1 MENAQKTQLTTILI
15 AAFILI
21 AGIVGGVFVYN
32 QKEAEIKTLTM
43 EKSGLNETI
52 QKRDSV
58 VNDMEGTFA
67 EIESNMTFIKEKRSQ
82 IATMQTEG
90 GKNKKQLIA
99 EDVKL
104 MNAMLIESSKKIAE
118 LEEKLRKS
126 GMNVKSYEKRILALN
141 ETIEAQNAEIAELKK
156 TIDGKNS
163 SLAEYDVKV
172 KSLNTSIQKQSDTIN
187 YKQKVIVDK
196 TDKLNTA
203 HFTLGT
209 YKKLKE
215 QGILSREGAILG
227 IGGGKAIQGNF
238 DSKFFTDVDIRIT
251 KTIPL
256 NVKKAVLISEHPS
269 SSYKL
274 VEEKGQIA
282 YLQIENPEEFWRISK
297 YAVIQVK

>member
-1 MENAQKTQLTTILI
+1 MENAQKTQLTTIII

-21 AGIVGGVFVYN
+21 AGIVGGVYVYN
-32 QKEAEIKTLTM
+32 QKETEIKMLTM
-43 EKSGLNETI
+43 EKSGLNQTI

-141 ETIEAQNAEIAELKK
+141 ETIETQNAEIAELKK
-156 TIDGKNS
+156 TIDSKNS
-163 SLAEYDVKV
+163 SLAEYGAKV
-172 KSLNTSIQKQSDTIN
+172 NALNTNIQQQSDTIN

-196 TDKLNTA
+196 TDKMNTA
-203 HFTLGT
+203 HFALGT
-209 YKKLKE
+209 FKELKKE
-215 QGILSREGAILG
+215 GILDREGGFLG
-227 IGGGKAIQGNF
+227 VGGGKAVQANF
-238 DSKFFTDVDIRIT
+238 DPKYFTDLDIRKT

-256 NVKKAVLISEHPS
+256 NTKKAIVMSEHPS

-274 VEEKGQIA
+274 VEENGLIA
-282 YLQIENPEEFWRISK
+282 YLEIENPEEFWRISK

>member
-1 MENAQKTQLTTILI
+1 MENSQKTQLTTIII

-21 AGIVGGVFVYN
+21 AGIVGGVYVYN
-32 QKEAEIKTLTM
+32 QKEAEIKTLTI
-43 EKSGLNETI
+43 EKSGLNQTI
-52 QKRDSV
+52 QKRDSL
-58 VNDMEGTFA
+58 VNNMEGTFT
-67 EIESNMTFIKEKRSQ
+67 EIESSMTFIKEKRNQ

-104 MNAMLIESSKKIAE
+104 MNDMLIESSKKIAD
-118 LEEKLRKS
+118 LEERLRKS
-126 GMNVKSYEKRILALN
+126 GMNVKSFEKRIQVLN

-156 TIDGKNS
+156 TIDSKNS
-163 SLAEYDVKV
+163 SLAEYGLKV
-172 KSLNTSIQKQSDTIN
+172 KALNTNIQQQSDTIN

-209 YKKLKE
+209 FKKLKE
-215 QGILSREGAILG
+215 EGILTREGAILG
-227 IGGGKAIQGNF
+227 LGGGKAIQGNF
-238 DSKFFTDVDIRIT
+238 DTKYFTDLDIRKT
-251 KTIPL
+251 KTIAL

-274 VEEKGQIA
+274 VEENGKIA
-282 YLQIENPEEFWRISK
+282 YLQIENSEEFWRISK

>member
-21 AGIVGGVFVYN
+21 AGIVGGVYVYN

-163 SLAEYDVKV
+163 SLAEFDVKV

-187 YKQKVIVDK
+187 YKQTYLLKVLDK
-196 TDKLNTA
+196 
-203 HFTLGT
+203 
-209 YKKLKE
+209 
-215 QGILSREGAILG
+215 
-227 IGGGKAIQGNF
+227 
-238 DSKFFTDVDIRIT
+238 
-251 KTIPL
+251 
-256 NVKKAVLISEHPS
+256 
-269 SSYKL
+269 
-274 VEEKGQIA
+274 
-282 YLQIENPEEFWRISK
+282 
-297 YAVIQVK
+297 

>member
-1 MENAQKTQLTTILI
+1 MENSQKTQLTTIII

-21 AGIVGGVFVYN
+21 AGIVGGVHVYN

-43 EKSGLNETI
+43 EKSGLNQTI
-52 QKRDSV
+52 QKRDSL
-58 VNDMEGTFA
+58 VNNMEGTFT

-104 MNAMLIESSKKIAE
+104 MNDMLIESSKKIAD
-118 LEEKLRKS
+118 LEERLRKS
-126 GMNVKSYEKRILALN
+126 GMNVKSFEKRIQALN
-141 ETIEAQNAEIAELKK
+141 ETIETQNAEIAELKK
-156 TIDGKNS
+156 TIDSKNT
-163 SLAEYDVKV
+163 SLAEYGVKV
-172 KSLNTSIQKQSDTIN
+172 KALNTNIQQQSDTIN

-209 YKKLKE
+209 FKKLKE
-215 QGILSREGAILG
+215 EGILTREGAILG
-227 IGGGKAIQGNF
+227 LGGGKAIQGNF
-238 DSKFFTDVDIRIT
+238 DTKYFTDVDIRKT

-274 VEEKGQIA
+274 VEENGKIA

>member
-209 YKKLKE
+209 FKKLKE